1 MKGAELTSREG
12 SRRGRLVLG
21 RVECIVGMD
30 PATKNV
36 VPVLCALL
44 PVLPSFPCLRR
55 PSVLPVCLRRITD
68 CEKLHSAQFCRSELE
83 QNAIGRES

>member
-1 MKGAELTSREG
+1 MRGAGLTNRED

-30 PATKNV
+30 PGTKNG

-55 PSVLPVCLRRITD
+55 PSVLPVRLRRMTD
-68 CEKLHSAQFCRSELE
+68 REELQSAQFFRSELE